1 MPPMA
6 IMMKTAVVALTA
18 LLVGPQ
24 GALAQMKVLI
34 SGGFS
39 GAYERLLPEFEQTSG
54 IKVTTGSGASQG
66 DGPQT
71 IGAQL
76 ARGVPADVVIL
87 SKEGLDGLV
96 AANRIAAGTEVDLAQ
111 VGIGVAVRA
120 GSLKPDLGTVDA
132 IKQALLNAKLVAVPA
147 STSGIWLTSDLFP
160 RLGIAQKI
168 NVKVSPRGAGAT
180 AMLAAGDA
188 DLAVLPVSEI
198 LHATGVDLA
207 GVFPSE
213 IQFIQTFFGRSG
225 GRLERD
231 ASGQTI
237 DRISLFRARVGGHQD
252 QWPGTAGAAE
262 VGQSKNRL
270 AAFRRLPRWSRH
282 RQSE

>member
-1 MPPMA
+1 MNLSRMT
-6 IMMKTAVVALTA
+6 IVTKVLVVALTA

-96 AANRIAAGTEVDLAQ
+96 AANRIAAGTGVDLAQ

-120 GSLKPDLGTVDA
+120 GTPKPDLGTVDA

-213 IQFIQTFFGRSG
+213 IQFIQTYSAAVVAGSNEMPAGKRLIEFLSSPRASEVIRNSG
-225 GRLERD
+225 LE
-231 ASGQTI
+231 
-237 DRISLFRARVGGHQD
+237 
-252 QWPGTAGAAE
+252 P
-262 VGQSKNRL
+262 L
-270 AAFRRLPRWSRH
+270 AARR
-282 RQSE
+282 